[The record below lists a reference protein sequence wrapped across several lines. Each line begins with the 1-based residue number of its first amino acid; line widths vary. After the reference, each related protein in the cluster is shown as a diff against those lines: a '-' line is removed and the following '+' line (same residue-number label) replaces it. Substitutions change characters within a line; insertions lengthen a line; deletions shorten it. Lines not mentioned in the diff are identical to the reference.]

1 MATTKKEEPKKER
14 TTEEEVKSLRS
25 EMDAITFKNK
35 QAEDIAAMNAG
46 KKKLK
51 DKLASNRQRRV
62 ASSGSVLGLG
72 KLGGLSTLQSKYK
85 SK

>member
-25 EMDAITFKNK
+25 EMDALTFKNK

-51 DKLASNRQRRV
+51 DKLASNRQRRTS
-62 ASSGSVLGLG
+62 SSGSVLGLG
-72 KLGGLSTLQSKYK
+72 KLSGLATFKTK
-85 SK
+85 

>member
-25 EMDAITFKNK
+25 EMDALTFKNK

-62 ASSGSVLGLG
+62 SSSGRVSGLG
-72 KLGGLSTLQSKYK
+72 KLSGLATFKTK
-85 SK
+85 